1 MAFIK
6 ALGNG
11 KPQIL
16 KREALVQIRCGL
28 LPNRAEK
35 YTDILD
41 DLDAKIRAIEPS
53 VTTGAL
59 SNSHG
64 DWYEWLLAIAAWNL
78 AASNSKLN
86 LAILLPNKTSLDLA
100 SLYVPSLHSK
110 IVDLR
115 KKVEDASTVQLI
127 SSNPDFVIVKR
138 QLAEAAF
145 GPINT
150 ITSLN
155 EIDIEKLSTVYDT
168 LSGRCAFTDIVGYL
182 SVKTSF
188 RPDRRLQI
196 SHEGSLM
203 KAIYVHLQT
212 REWILNPPGLQY
224 FAMATAVGEPDR
236 VSLKTVA
243 THSITTVS
251 SIPEPAVDEV
261 FEVND
266 PGAAM
271 TAFDTILG

>member
-1 MAFIK
+1 MAFLTTTNK
-6 ALGNG
+6 G

-16 KREALVQIRCGL
+16 KREALVQIRNGQ
-28 LPNRAEK
+28 LPSQTET
-35 YTDILD
+35 YTDILNQ
-41 DLDAKIRAIEPS
+41 LDTSILAVDPS
-53 VTTGAL
+53 ITTGAL

-64 DWYEWLLAIAAWNL
+64 DWYEWLLAIAAWNT
-78 AASNSKLN
+78 AAADPNLN
-86 LAILLPNKTSLDLA
+86 LAILLPNKLALDLA
-100 SLYVPSLHSK
+100 SLYVQDLHDK

-115 KKVEDASTVQLI
+115 EKVEASSTVQLI
-127 SSNPDFVIVKR
+127 SSNPDFVIIKR

-145 GPINT
+145 GPIT
-150 ITSLN
+150 PITSLHVA
-155 EIDIEKLSTVYDT
+155 DIERLSSIYAQLYGFCTF
-168 LSGRCAFTDIVGYL
+168 ADIVGYL

-212 REWILNPPGLQY
+212 REWIIDPPGLKY
-224 FAMATAVGEPDR
+224 FAMATVVGEPDR
-236 VSLKTVA
+236 ASLKTVA

-251 SIPEPAVDEV
+251 SKPEPAVDEV

-266 PGAAM
+266 PAAAQI
-271 TAFDTILG
+271 AFDIILG